1 MGHKSASHTFSN
13 CLGCVLTH
21 YPLSRW
27 FFRLIWQST
36 IILHFDLKTDIFL
49 LPLDLEM
56 EPGEGL
62 NGIPG
67 WSVGV
72 LEGITM
78 SYQVKK
84 VILPTYNLHTAFSP
98 SARFVEKWHIF
109 RPPIHG

>member
-1 MGHKSASHTFSN
+1 MGHKSAPRTISN
-13 CLGCVLTH
+13 YLGCVLTH

-27 FFRLIWQST
+27 FIGLIWKST
-36 IILHFDLKTDIFL
+36 IIVHFDLKTGIFL
-49 LPLDLEM
+49 PPLDLEM

-78 SYQVKK
+78 SHQVKK
-84 VILPTYNLHTAFSP
+84 VILPTYNLHTAFPP
-98 SARFVEKWHIF
+98 SAHFLAKVAYF
-109 RPPIHG
+109 QTP

>member
-1 MGHKSASHTFSN
+1 
-13 CLGCVLTH
+13 
-21 YPLSRW
+21 
-27 FFRLIWQST
+27 
-36 IILHFDLKTDIFL
+36 
-49 LPLDLEM
+49 M

-98 SARFVEKWHIF
+98 SAKFEGVCKVSERVLVVV
-109 RPPIHG
+109 